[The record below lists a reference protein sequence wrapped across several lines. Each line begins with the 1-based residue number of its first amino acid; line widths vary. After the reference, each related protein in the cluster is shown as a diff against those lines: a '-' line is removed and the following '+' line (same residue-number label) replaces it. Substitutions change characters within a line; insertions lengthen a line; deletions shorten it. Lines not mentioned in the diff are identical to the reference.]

1 MATCVLDIETAP
13 LDENDIA
20 PALVESLKNAAED
33 EEDWRER
40 LGLYALGASVIVIGL
55 YSPERG
61 RAAMLYDDRHGSIQE
76 IQKPEGVTQVTLVGG
91 DEKTLLTEFWKM
103 VRSFGTVVTYNGRG
117 FDIPFLMQRSL
128 IREVGI
134 TRNLMPPRFSSMNEH
149 MDLAEVL
156 SQFRATRPY
165 GLEAWAQACGVASPK
180 QGDVKGAEVGKAFA
194 DKRQPEIV
202 EYCLRD
208 VVATAEI
215 AAAVSKNW
223 GPAMRLPKVAF
234 SEKG

>member
-1 MATCVLDIETAP
+1 MANCVLDIETAA
-13 LDENDIA
+13 LDEDDVT

-33 EEDWRER
+33 DEDWKER
-40 LGLYALGASVIVIGL
+40 LGLYALGASVIAIGL
-55 YSPERG
+55 YSPETG
-61 RAAMLYDDRHGSIQE
+61 RAAMLYDDRHGALEQIEHSSR
-76 IQKPEGVTQVTLVGG
+76 VNQVTLVGG
-91 DEKTLLTEFWKM
+91 DETKILGEFWKM

-128 IREVGI
+128 IRGVSI
-134 TRNLMPPRFSSMNEH
+134 TRNLMPPRFSAMNEH

-165 GLEAWAQACGVASPK
+165 GLEAWAQATGVGSPK
-180 QGDVKGAEVGKAFA
+180 EGGVKGAEVSQAFA
-194 DKRQPEIV
+194 DGRQGEIV

-215 AAAVSKNW
+215 AAAVSRQW
-223 GPAMRLPKVAF
+223 GSVMRLPRIEF